1 MKLAICLFGNIGVI
15 SSASQRGNVDLLNE
29 SSKAS
34 TPPKIGYEGFKKNF
48 IDNYETD
55 IFIHSWSED
64 SKDLLCKIYKPKA
77 FLFEPQKV
85 FSPKLEDYGI
95 NDSDNIDEWHIP
107 EDTKL
112 SYSLLNDG
120 IKPEV
125 ELKNLLLQTA
135 FRGQSRWYSSNES
148 VKLMNKYSSENDKRY
163 DFVLVSRIDCIFY
176 NHSDLN
182 TLDNNNFYASKRHG
196 RDDEKIALHDFFFL
210 SSQENIVNFSE
221 KIYKN
226 INNYSIQQ
234 MTASRQVAREVVGEN
249 RIIHFLNYEKDYD
262 KVRSY
267 ELSLFKKLKNKLTF
281 TKNV

>member
-15 SSASQRGNVDLLNE
+15 SSASQRGNIDLLNE

-85 FSPKLEDYGI
+85 FNPKLEDYGI

-107 EDTKL
+107 EDTKV

-148 VKLMNKYSSENDKRY
+148 VKLMNKYSSENDKKY

-176 NHSDLN
+176 NHSVLN
-182 TLDNNNFYASKRHG
+182 TLDNNNFYASKRYG

-221 KIYKN
+221 KIYQN
-226 INNYSIQQ
+226 IYKYSI
-234 MTASRQVAREVVGEN
+234 
-249 RIIHFLNYEKDYD
+249 
-262 KVRSY
+262 
-267 ELSLFKKLKNKLTF
+267 
-281 TKNV
+281 